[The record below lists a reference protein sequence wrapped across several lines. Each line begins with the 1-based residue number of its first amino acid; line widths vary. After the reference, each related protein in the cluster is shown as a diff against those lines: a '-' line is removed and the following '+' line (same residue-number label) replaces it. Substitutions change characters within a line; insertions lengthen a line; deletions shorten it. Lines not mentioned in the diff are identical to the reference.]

1 MSQPGTPASMSSV
14 SSFQSFLSDD
24 SYLAKLKPVDAG
36 FVEMMKEVKALD
48 TKRSIIAERKVQSH
62 TQKRRDPADV
72 ANRKDWT
79 EKQTKEYAS
88 YKALVKSLADANK
101 KAVASTNI
109 ALAQDDEESCRK
121 ALADQ
126 KARSNA
132 AIRAGEARLG
142 FMTRYPNAY
151 STPSH
156 RNHIKAVEDNLNSTK
171 LAQREIQNQ
180 QKTKALDLRAPDL
193 EHCAVV

>member
-1 MSQPGTPASMSSV
+1 MYRPDTPASMSSV

-36 FVEMMKEVKALD
+36 FAEMMKEVKALD

-62 TQKRRDPADV
+62 IQKRRDPADV
-72 ANRKDWT
+72 ANREDWT

-101 KAVASTNI
+101 KAATSTNI
-109 ALAQDDEESCRK
+109 ALAQDDEESCKK

-126 KARSNA
+126 KARSTA
-132 AIRAGEARLG
+132 AIR
-142 FMTRYPNAY
+142 
-151 STPSH
+151 
-156 RNHIKAVEDNLNSTK
+156 
-171 LAQREIQNQ
+171 
-180 QKTKALDLRAPDL
+180 
-193 EHCAVV
+193 